1 MMEEKKQDTL
11 LEIKDLK
18 VKFPVHKDWLPAVNG
33 VNLEIYPGEI
43 AGIVGESGSGKS
55 VMSQSILRLRD
66 HDTAVRYEGKILF
79 EGENLLTKPLEQ
91 MRAIRG
97 NQISVIFQDPLNSL
111 SPVHTVGNQIMEVL
125 MLHKRLSKEEARKKS
140 IEMLRLT
147 GIPNPDASM
156 KKYPFEL
163 SGGMQQRVMIAMALA
178 CEPKLLIAD
187 EPTTALDVTIQA
199 QIMDLLAEIQQKLGM
214 TVILI
219 THDLGVVAN
228 SADRVVVMY
237 SGKVVETGTCTEIFE
252 KHKHPYTWAL
262 LKAAPDMELG
272 SKQKLVAIE
281 GTPPDLILPPKGC
294 PFAERCGH
302 CMKICLET
310 EAPRYTFR
318 KDHSVFCWLY
328 HPESGYTDIT
338 FDEGE
343 IE

>member
-187 EPTTALDVTIQA
+187 EPTTALDVTVQA
-199 QIMDLLAEIQQKLGM
+199 QIVKLLKRINQKKGTAILFISHDLSLVRRLCSRVIVMKDGRIVEQGAMEDIFENPQQEYTQKLIAAIPRC
-214 TVILI
+214 VKK
-219 THDLGVVAN
+219 N
-228 SADRVVVMY
+228 SGRSA
-237 SGKVVETGTCTEIFE
+237 KTE
-252 KHKHPYTWAL
+252 
-262 LKAAPDMELG
+262 
-272 SKQKLVAIE
+272 
-281 GTPPDLILPPKGC
+281 
-294 PFAERCGH
+294 
-302 CMKICLET
+302 
-310 EAPRYTFR
+310 EA
-318 KDHSVFCWLY
+318 H
-328 HPESGYTDIT
+328 G
-338 FDEGE
+338 
-343 IE
+343 